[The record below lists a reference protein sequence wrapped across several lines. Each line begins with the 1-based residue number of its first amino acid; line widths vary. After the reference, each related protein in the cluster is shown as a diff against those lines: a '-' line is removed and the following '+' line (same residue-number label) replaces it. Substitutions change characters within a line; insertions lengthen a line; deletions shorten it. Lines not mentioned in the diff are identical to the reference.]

1 MIRTTAVVALA
12 AASVVVTLGAPAQA
26 AAPRCA
32 IGTWKLTKATIKVD
46 SAQQHL
52 KLTGGAGATLRL
64 DGRTAHHGYNLS
76 RRLSETGTTG
86 GAQVRGWLQY
96 RRTLRMKTRVPV
108 GRRGILNSVVSSASG
123 NATIRLYQ
131 SKPFEN
137 APSPQLIVYVLRN
150 GDFDGGL
157 PRRAH
162 FTCTASSLR
171 LKQKLQTSVG
181 IVSSDWTY
189 SRLP

>member
-1 MIRTTAVVALA
+1 LIRITAVVTLA
-12 AASVVVTLGAPAQA
+12 VGSVVILGAPAQA

-32 IGTWKLTKATIKVD
+32 IGTWQLTKATIRVD

-64 DGRTAHHGYNLS
+64 DGRTAQHDYNLS
-76 RRLSETGTTG
+76 RRLRETGTTG

-96 RRTLRMKTRVPV
+96 RRALRMKTRVPV
-108 GRRGILNSVVSSASG
+108 GRQGVLTSDIASATG

-131 SKPFEN
+131 SRPFEN
-137 APSPQLIVYVLRN
+137 APGPQLIVYVLRN

-157 PRRAH
+157 PRRAR
-162 FTCTASSLR
+162 FTCTASGLR
-171 LKQKLQTSVG
+171 LRQKLQTSVG
-181 IVSSDWTY
+181 AVSSDWKY
-189 SRLP
+189 NRLP

>member
-1 MIRTTAVVALA
+1 MIRTTAVAALA
-12 AASVVVTLGAPAQA
+12 AGSVVVILGAPAQA

-32 IGTWKLTKATIKVD
+32 IGSWKLTKATIRVD

-64 DGRTAHHGYNLS
+64 DGRTAQHDYNLS
-76 RRLSETGTTG
+76 KRLHETGTTG
-86 GAQVRGWLQY
+86 GAQVKGWLQY
-96 RRTLRMKTRVPV
+96 RRTLRMKTKVPV
-108 GRRGILNSVVSSASG
+108 GRQGVLIGDIASASG

-137 APSPQLIVYVLRN
+137 APGPQLIVYVLRN

-162 FTCTASSLR
+162 FACTASSLR
-171 LKQKLQTSVG
+171 LKQRLQTSVG
-181 IVSSDWTY
+181 AVSSDWKY
-189 SRLP
+189 NRLP

>member
-1 MIRTTAVVALA
+1 
-12 AASVVVTLGAPAQA
+12 
-26 AAPRCA
+26 
-32 IGTWKLTKATIKVD
+32 
-46 SAQQHL
+46 
-52 KLTGGAGATLRL
+52 
-64 DGRTAHHGYNLS
+64 
-76 RRLSETGTTG
+76 
-86 GAQVRGWLQY
+86 
-96 RRTLRMKTRVPV
+96 MKTKVPV
-108 GRRGILNSVVSSASG
+108 GRRGILSSDVSSAAG

-157 PRRAH
+157 PRRAQ
-162 FTCTASSLR
+162 FTCTASALR

-181 IVSSDWTY
+181 VVSSDWKY

>member
-1 MIRTTAVVALA
+1 LIRTTAVVALA
-12 AASVVVTLGAPAQA
+12 AGSVVVTLGAPAQA

-32 IGTWKLTKATIKVD
+32 IGTWKLVKATIRVD
-46 SAQQHL
+46 SVQQHL

-64 DGRTAHHGYNLS
+64 DGRMAHHGYNLS
-76 RRLSETGTTG
+76 KRLSETGTTG
-86 GAQVRGWLQY
+86 SAQVTGWLRY
-96 RRTLRMKTRVPV
+96 RRTLRMKTKVPV
-108 GRRGILNSVVSSASG
+108 GSRGVLTSDVSSASG

-131 SKPFEN
+131 SRPFEN

-157 PRRAH
+157 PRRAR

-171 LKQKLQTSVG
+171 LKQRLQTSVG
-181 IVSSDWTY
+181 VVASDWKY